1 MSEKYQVEVTPQAEE
16 QIFQIAWYII
26 EEFQAPETA
35 AKVLDRLEKEL
46 NRLEYLPERILLLD
60 EEPWHSRGIHKYVIG
75 NYIAYFV
82 ISEPD
87 RIVRVTSVVM
97 EKMNQKKQLKKME
110 IPE

>member
-1 MSEKYQVEVTPQAEE
+1 M
-16 QIFQIAWYII
+16 
-26 EEFQAPETA
+26 
-35 AKVLDRLEKEL
+35 LDRLEKEL
-46 NRLEYLPERILLLD
+46 NRLEYLPERILQLD

-87 RIVRVTSVVM
+87 KVVRVTSVVM